1 MAEKDKEKQQQKPA
15 AKQQK
20 PAAKP
25 QKPQKV
31 AAAES
36 KAAAEA
42 VIEKP
47 AQTPRLKK
55 RYFEEI
61 VPAMMDERGYENV
74 LEVPRL
80 TKIVINMGVSEAKE
94 NIQALDGARDDLVVI
109 AGQMPQIRR
118 AKKSISNFKLREGM
132 PIGLRVTLRGD
143 RMYEFVDRLITMAV
157 PRMRDFR
164 GLEPKGF
171 DGRGNYN
178 LGLREQ
184 LIFPEINLE
193 KVTKTRGMNVTFVTT
208 AENDEEGFALLDKL
222 GMPFRRPVKA
232 AQGGQSPK
240 PDQPA
245 KPSAPA
251 EKPAPQ
257 D

>member
-1 MAEKDKEKQQQKPA
+1 MAEKEKQQQKPA

-20 PAAKP
+20 PAAKQ
-25 QKPQKV
+25 QKPAQKG

-47 AQTPRLKK
+47 AETPRLKR
-55 RYFEEI
+55 RYLAEI
-61 VPAMMDERGYENV
+61 VPAMMDERGYKNV

-94 NIQALDGARDDLVVI
+94 NIQALDAARDDLVVI
-109 AGQMPQIRR
+109 AGQMPQVRR

-143 RMYEFVDRLITMAV
+143 RMYEFVDRLISMAV

-164 GLEPKGF
+164 GLEPRGF

-184 LIFPEINLE
+184 LIFPEINPE

-208 AENDEEGFALLDKL
+208 AKNDEEGFALLGKF
-222 GMPFRRPVKA
+222 GMPFRRAVKA
-232 AQGGQSPK
+232 AK
-240 PDQPA
+240 
-245 KPSAPA
+245 PA
-251 EKPAPQ
+251 EPVKQ
-257 D
+257 G